1 MGEAQFVPHRLA
13 GDDARA
19 LMAKIEVVEDPEFT
33 RAYPGRVPT
42 RIVVEHTDGD
52 RLEATVEYPRGHS
65 RNPMT
70 RAQVEAKFLDL
81 AGDVPASRAAL
92 QALWRLDTLA
102 QNETGAL
109 LHSVLRGRAP

>member
-1 MGEAQFVPHRLA
+1 
-13 GDDARA
+13 
-19 LMAKIEVVEDPEFT
+19 
-33 RAYPGRVPT
+33 
-42 RIVVEHTDGD
+42 
-52 RLEATVEYPRGHS
+52 
-65 RNPMT
+65 MT